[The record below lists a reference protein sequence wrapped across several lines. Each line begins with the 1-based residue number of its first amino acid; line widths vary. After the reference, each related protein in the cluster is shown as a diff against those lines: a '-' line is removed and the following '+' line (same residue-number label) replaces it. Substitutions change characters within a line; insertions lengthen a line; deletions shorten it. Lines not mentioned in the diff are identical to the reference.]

1 MATILLVDDDEQMRY
16 TVKQMLAVD
25 KHQVLEAADGQ
36 QALNLSEQQ
45 QVDLVVTDI
54 CMPVM
59 DGTEFILKLREDLP
73 TMPVIAISGGQRA
86 LKSNFALGSARMA
99 GANQSLQKP
108 FSLAALRDA
117 VQTAL
122 ASRPLENG

>member
-1 MATILLVDDDEQMRY
+1 MATILLVEDDEQMRY

-36 QALNLSEQQ
+36 QALTLFEQHLI
-45 QVDLVVTDI
+45 DLVVTDI

-59 DGTEFILKLREDLP
+59 DGTEFILKLRESFP
-73 TMPVIAISGGQRA
+73 TMPVIAISGGQRV

-108 FSLAALRDA
+108 FSLTALRDA